1 VVAPLRQ
8 THYIR
13 MAGLRG
19 ASGDTIPGAL
29 SILKGAVS
37 DRARGLGHMAPT
49 YFRREP
55 GIDAPTAIAAPHSIA
70 MTNITDTDSPKARLR
85 QQALAIRDE
94 LPAAKRAAG
103 AEAIAVRPFP
113 VKIVRGTIVSGYSPM
128 RSEINPVPLMRK
140 LADNGATLA
149 LPAIAGRGKPLIM
162 RAWTFG
168 DPMASGQWGIREPMP
183 EAPEV
188 DPDVLIVPL
197 AAFDRVGH
205 RIGYGAG
212 YYDMTINALRAKK
225 NITAIGI
232 AFATQEIPQVPAT
245 ERDARLDLV
254 LTECEVLDFRET

>member
-1 VVAPLRQ
+1 
-8 THYIR
+8 
-13 MAGLRG
+13 
-19 ASGDTIPGAL
+19 
-29 SILKGAVS
+29 
-37 DRARGLGHMAPT
+37 
-49 YFRREP
+49 
-55 GIDAPTAIAAPHSIA
+55 

-113 VKIVRGTIVSGYSPM
+113 LKIGRGTIVSGFSPM
-128 RSEINPVPLMRK
+128 GSEINPVPLMRK

-149 LPAIAGRGKPLIM
+149 LPAIAGRSKPLIM

-168 DPMASGQWGIREPMP
+168 DPMASGQWGIREPMS

-197 AAFDRVGH
+197 VAFDRVGN

-232 AFATQEIPQVPAT
+232 GFAAQEIPQVPAT

-254 LTECEVLDFRET
+254 LTEREVLDFHET